1 MTRIDIVLPVYNGE
15 RYIGE
20 NIKKLHQWVK
30 ENFDYEFVII
40 VVNNAS
46 TDNTLNIAKKIET
59 ELPHEVKVIDISQK
73 GRGIA
78 LRSGWENSN
87 ADICAYT
94 DSDLSADL
102 KHISEIIEPIIKNE
116 ADICCGSRRLGDQGG
131 KTTFSRGLL
140 SWSYNFILRRML
152 GLKIADSQC
161 GFKAIRTDVAKKIIP
176 LVENNGWFFDSEL
189 LIIAQ
194 KNGFKIKAVPIKWVD
209 DVKTTVIVPKIV
221 REFLNGII
229 RMRKNGIP
237 KILN

>member
-1 MTRIDIVLPVYNGE
+1 MTRIDMVMPVYNGE

-20 NIKKLHQWVK
+20 SIKKLHKWIK
-30 ENFDYEFVII
+30 ENFYHEFVIV

-46 TDNTLNIAKKIET
+46 TDNTLNIAKKIES
-59 ELPHEVKVIDISQK
+59 ELPDEVKVIDIPTK

-78 LRSGWENSN
+78 LRTGWENSN
-87 ADICAYT
+87 ADICAYI

-116 ADICCGSRRLGDQGG
+116 VQICCGSRRLGDQGG

-140 SWSYNFILRRML
+140 SWSYNFILRRSL
-152 GLKIADSQC
+152 GLKISDSQC
-161 GFKAIRTDVAKKIIP
+161 GFKAIRTDIAKKIIP

-194 KNGFKIKAVPIKWVD
+194 KNNLKIKAIPIRWVD
-209 DVKTTVIVPKIV
+209 DDKTTVIVPKIV

-237 KILN
+237 KILD

>member
-1 MTRIDIVLPVYNGE
+1 MIMPVYNGE

-20 NIKKLHQWVK
+20 NIKKLHKWIK
-30 ENFDYEFVII
+30 DNFDHEFVIV

-46 TDNTLNIAKKIET
+46 TDNTLNISKKIEA
-59 ELPHEVKVIDISQK
+59 ELPNEIKVIDIQTK

-78 LRSGWENSN
+78 IRTGWENSN
-87 ADICAYT
+87 ADICAYI

-102 KHISEIIEPIIKNE
+102 KHISEIIDPIIKNE
-116 ADICCGSRRLGDQGG
+116 AQLCCGSRKLGDSDV
-131 KTTFSRGLL
+131 KTNITRGLL
-140 SWSYNFILRRML
+140 SWSYNFVLRRSL

-161 GFKAIRTDVAKKIIP
+161 GFKAIRTDIAKKIIP

-194 KNGFKIKAVPIKWVD
+194 KNNLKIKAIPIRWID
-209 DVKTTVIVPKIV
+209 DVKTTVIVPKII

-237 KILN
+237 EISD